1 MRTMSSV
8 RPLTVSEI
16 AQREHIS
23 ADTVKRAIKNGHMR
37 AHRIGSRG
45 DLHIDV
51 QDYEAWIA
59 NGAPTTKEPRNNR
72 MNRKADRRPVRPR

>member
-1 MRTMSSV
+1 MRTMPSV

-45 DLHIDV
+45 DWRIDV

-59 NGAPTTKEPRNNR
+59 NGAPTTKKTEEPTE
-72 MNRKADRRPVRPR
+72 